1 MRVRSEVVSFPPSP
15 KKHQPSTAAQAA
27 SLCTRLSRP
36 SQRRPRVQALV
47 EQPRL
52 LWLSLPRR
60 PFTDLPA
67 GWRSRTQKDQHSVI
81 GAPHQSACF
90 QRLRS
95 PPSMRR
101 RWAAAEWRARR
112 RGLLLTRECL
122 TPCKWSRAVQQRWRC
137 HRRHHPSRPPPAR
150 RRAPRARSR
159 GQRPTRRCRT
169 LVFRRGPSASTPTR
183 PYASSV

>member
-1 MRVRSEVVSFPPSP
+1 MSFLFPHRQ
-15 KKHQPSTAAQAA
+15 KSTSHPASAQAA
-27 SLCTRLSRP
+27 PLCTRLSRP